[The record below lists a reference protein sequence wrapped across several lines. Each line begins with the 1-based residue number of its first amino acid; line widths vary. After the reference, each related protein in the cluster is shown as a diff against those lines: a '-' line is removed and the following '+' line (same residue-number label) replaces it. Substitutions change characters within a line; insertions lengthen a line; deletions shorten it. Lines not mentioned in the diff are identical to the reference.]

1 MPYFEITDGNGIT
14 HTVDLLS
21 NDSTDIKA
29 EFKKFE
35 AKIKAKKEIKE
46 GDIKNAWI

>member
-1 MPYFEITDGNGIT
+1 MPYFEITDGDGIT

-21 NDSTDIKA
+21 NDPTDIKA

-46 GDIKNAWI
+46 GDK